1 MLTPSQY
8 LIDEHGTAHVLSSC
22 IDLETWSFEV
32 AAEFPNAHVIN
43 IRDFVE
49 DEAEVRESR
58 PISIASFIL
67 GLSGSSRRAYAP
79 ALGLTL
85 RPAGRT
91 IRTADPVGA
100 LANCD
105 RADVLTRTAT
115 FLTAAGRALEATELA
130 RRAAQAGAA

>member
-1 MLTPSQY
+1 MALRTSC
-8 LIDEHGTAHVLSSC
+8 SSC
-22 IDLETWSFEV
+22 VDLETWSSEV

-49 DEAEVRESR
+49 KDEAEVRESI

-105 RADVLTRTAT
+105 RPDVLTRTAT

-130 RRAAQAGAA
+130 RRAVQAAVA